1 MKHSN
6 HLLILAGLLSFGAAI
21 FQIAIGIIP
30 EWSAY
35 WGAGDE
41 LVSNPPLLLGS
52 SLGVALLAAVAG
64 LYALSGAGLVRR
76 LPLLRTG
83 LLVVGILC
91 TLCGI
96 AFVLLLLTVLRVLP
110 SQGPI
115 LTTAWQSSF
124 VFLLIGLTYLFGLA
138 YGWRALS
145 QPAPKVDQ
153 LATAR

>member
-6 HLLILAGLLSFGAAI
+6 YLLILAGVLSFGAVI
-21 FQIAIGIIP
+21 FQVAIGIVP

-41 LVSNPPLLLGS
+41 LVSNRALLLGA
-52 SLGVALLAAVAG
+52 SLVVGLLCVVAG
-64 LYALSGAGLVRR
+64 LYALSGAGLIRR

-91 TLCGI
+91 TLRGI
-96 AFVLLLLTVLRVLP
+96 AFVMLLLTVLGILP
-110 SQGPI
+110 SRGPI
-115 LTTAWQSSF
+115 LTTAWQSAF

-138 YGWRALS
+138 YGWRSMS
-145 QPAPKVDQ
+145 QHAPKVDR